1 MSDDGSVYLLEQ
13 FHGPTCAFKDVAL
26 QFVGNLFDFFLQRRN
41 ARPGVRQA
49 RRCLRPP
56 ER

>member
-1 MSDDGSVYLLEQ
+1 MSDDGSVFLLEQ

-41 ARPGVRQA
+41 ARPSVG
-49 RRCLRPP
+49 
-56 ER
+56 